1 MSFVLRIVNDPA
13 RYESLDSSAWCAK
26 RAVAFLLS
34 VLPITF
40 VWSRF
45 HFFCSRFLMNERWIC
60 ERLPWRRKFTNSFL
74 SLVRPC
80 EMMRWRMILS
90 PDKNDVNM
98 SEKLEKNKT
107 DCEWMT
113 ENDVKWPN
121 VESDEIRKKKKKICH
136 EGTSYSLVTD
146 KKSPGSSNVEYL
158 YFQIYTHNTRTYNT
172 MTDEVMDSEMSEWV
186 WAWWRW

>member
-13 RYESLDSSAWCAK
+13 RYESLDPSALVRQAGGCFF
-26 RAVAFLLS
+26 AFRFFRLLS
-34 VLPITF
+34 SGVVSI
-40 VWSRF
+40 
-45 HFFCSRFLMNERWIC
+45 FFGFWWMNDESVIDS
-60 ERLPWRRKFTNSFL
+60 LDDDNLLIPL

-90 PDKNDVNM
+90 PDENDVNM

-113 ENDVKWPN
+113 EMMWNGRTLRAMRL
-121 VESDEIRKKKKKICH
+121 EKKC
-136 EGTSYSLVTD
+136 VTRGHRTRSWLI
-146 KKSPGSSNVEYL
+146 KSPGSSNVEYL
-158 YFQIYTHNTRTYNT
+158 YFQIYTHNTGTYNT
-172 MTDEVMDSEMSEWV
+172 MADEVMDTEMSEWV